1 MSSEGTRQFG
11 VSRPKDRESSLSRED
26 QAIILP
32 TLQTTN
38 DWIVLAFAGRPRLGA
53 IPLSVNGS
61 VMAMTTKG
69 KSFRKR
75 QWWQTEDD
83 ELAAYDRKVEVW
95 ISSRHNTGIS
105 QNLLDDLEAL
115 LNSSSAKDA
124 PHNGTEGVEDIY
136 WAGTEAGLM
145 GIPRFPGLIYAT
157 DGSQEKG
164 NMGAVFY
171 RHEGETGG
179 FCKVGRDEEG
189 SSSNRAEHAE
199 ACIALEDVIVYASS
213 GRPLILLT
221 GSKCLLM
228 AIQRIGEGID
238 PFIKASPDGDILREI
253 LGLLRAR
260 IDLGLP
266 SSSKSSHTEA
276 SSSTKWRIGGQI
288 KVGTRRPRQ
297 DRRV

>member
-1 MSSEGTRQFG
+1 M
-11 VSRPKDRESSLSRED
+11 
-26 QAIILP
+26 
-32 TLQTTN
+32 
-38 DWIVLAFAGRPRLGA
+38 
-53 IPLSVNGS
+53 
-61 VMAMTTKG
+61 
-69 KSFRKR
+69 
-75 QWWQTEDD
+75 
-83 ELAAYDRKVEVW
+83 
-95 ISSRHNTGIS
+95 
-105 QNLLDDLEAL
+105 
-115 LNSSSAKDA
+115 
-124 PHNGTEGVEDIY
+124 
-136 WAGTEAGLM
+136 
-145 GIPRFPGLIYAT
+145 
-157 DGSQEKG
+157 
-164 NMGAVFY
+164 
-171 RHEGETGG
+171 
-179 FCKVGRDEEG
+179 GRDEEG

-288 KVGTRRPRQ
+288 KVGTRRRRQ
-297 DRRV
+297 HEPETTPNIYTDSLWHSPPQHS